1 MKMKRF
7 FCRLLTLMACAAVVT
22 TAVAAAT
29 AKTQGD
35 APPAP
40 VPATTRVW
48 GTLTKQENGSVRLQN
63 SGEMDGV
70 LNDVIL
76 HIHEDTLILNAVDG
90 APMALDDLREGE
102 MVYAYAGSAMTRS
115 MPPQAS
121 AVVIL
126 GSIPAD
132 FAAPAYYEV
141 TDFSM
146 MSTMMVENNLITATV
161 RTDRGEILRFS
172 LTDKLDEAGL
182 RQYILK
188 DDVTFRA
195 YGAGSDAA
203 VTDLK
208 PGTRILVWNDMEGK
222 PREILVFPYGYLGYA
237 EVTETGG
244 ISLNGKLLDAPAI
257 VENGVQYLPIR
268 AVCEALGLNV
278 AWDGAAKTVTV
289 TRNGDASAPDGGS
302 AVVFT
307 YTTGA
312 ETALAGG
319 KEITLTAPSVSV
331 GRAAHL
337 PTADLAGMLGLYL
350 VPASANTNAS
360 AVG

>member
-1 MKMKRF
+1 MRFKRF
-7 FCRLLTLMACAAVVT
+7 FCRLLTLMACAALVT
-22 TAVAAAT
+22 TAVAAAGT
-29 AKTQGD
+29 ETQGD

-40 VPATTRVW
+40 IPATTRVW
-48 GTLTKQENGSVRLQN
+48 GTLTKQEGGSVRLQN

-90 APMALDDLREGE
+90 TSMTLADLREGE
-102 MVYAYAGSAMTRS
+102 MVYAYAGNAMTRS
-115 MPPQAS
+115 MPPQAA

-132 FAAPAYYEV
+132 FAAPTYYEV

-146 MSTMMVENNLITATV
+146 MSTMMVENNMITATV
-161 RTDRGEILRFS
+161 RTDRGEMLRFS
-172 LTDKLDEAGL
+172 LTDKLDKAGL

-195 YGAGSDAA
+195 YGSESDAS
-203 VTDLK
+203 VTDLT

-222 PREILVFPYGYLGYA
+222 PSEILVFPYGYLGYA
-237 EVTETGG
+237 EVTENGV
-244 ISLNGKLLDAPAI
+244 ISLNGKPLDAPAI
-257 VENGVQYLPIR
+257 LENGVQYIPIR
-268 AVCEALGLNV
+268 AVCEALGLTV
-278 AWDGAAKTVTV
+278 AWDGAAKTITV
-289 TRNGDASAPDGGS
+289 THSGDAGTPDAED

-307 YTTGA
+307 YTA
-312 ETALAGG
+312 EAGTALAGG
-319 KEITLTAPSVSV
+319 KEIPLTAPSVSV
-331 GRAAHL
+331 GRTAHL
-337 PTADLAGMLGLYL
+337 PAADLGRMLDLYF
-350 VPASANTNAS
+350 VPANTNAS

>member
-1 MKMKRF
+1 MRTKRF
-7 FCRLLTLMACAAVVT
+7 FCRLVALLVCATLVT
-22 TAVAAAT
+22 TTAAA
-29 AKTQGD
+29 ASSETQGD

-40 VPATTRVW
+40 IPATTRVW

-76 HIHEDTLILNAVDG
+76 RIHEDTLILNAVDG
-90 APMALDDLREGE
+90 TPMALADLREGE
-102 MVYAYAGSAMTRS
+102 MVYAYAGNAMTRS
-115 MPPQAS
+115 MPPQAA

-126 GSIPAD
+126 GRIPAD
-132 FAAPAYYEV
+132 FAVPTYYEV

-146 MSTMMVENNLITATV
+146 IGTMMVENNLITATV
-161 RTDRGEILRFS
+161 RTDRGEELRFS

-195 YGAGSDAA
+195 YGSKSGAA
-203 VTDLK
+203 VTDLT
-208 PGTRILVWNDMEGK
+208 PGTRILVWNDMAGK

-237 EVTETGG
+237 EVTETGV
-244 ISLNGKLLDAPAI
+244 ISLNGNLLDAPAI
-257 VENGVQYLPIR
+257 LENGMQYLPIR
-268 AVCEALGLNV
+268 AVCEALGLTV
-278 AWDGAAKTVTV
+278 AWNGAAKTITV
-289 TRNGDASAPDGGS
+289 THNGDGAAPDAEN

-307 YTTGA
+307 YTAGA
-312 ETALAGG
+312 KTALAGG
-319 KEITLTAPSVSV
+319 EEITLTAPSVSV

-337 PTADLAGMLGLYL
+337 PAADLARMLNLYL
-350 VPASANTNAS
+350 APSNANAIT
-360 AVG
+360 VG